1 MFLWYILWPFGT
13 FYVHSVHFMA
23 IWYILCQFGI
33 FSGYL
38 VCIFFPFWNA
48 AARKIWQPCSRDL
61 SKESRSVEG
70 QQTLDMPILEYGAF

>member
-1 MFLWYILWPFGT
+1 MSIRYILWPFGT
-13 FYVHSVHFMA
+13 FYAH
-23 IWYILCQFGI
+23 FGI